1 MPVPDVHSDWFL
13 KTRVVEQPMED
24 ILDTFLDLRLSNL
37 QARAG
42 SIMQTSL
49 PSSTQFEFCSFPSFN
64 TVLTQ
69 MLQHASACSPMV
81 IKGKERKQYVGHS
94 ASLLPGMI

>member
-1 MPVPDVHSDWFL
+1 MPVSDVHSDWFF
-13 KTRVVEQPMED
+13 KTHVVEQPMED
-24 ILDTFLDLRLSNL
+24 ILDTFLDLRLIL
-37 QARAG
+37 VTCRAG
-42 SIMQTSL
+42 SIMKTSL

-69 MLQHASACSPMV
+69 TLQYASACSPMI